1 MSPRS
6 GRGRAIRKKEP
17 LDQFLG
23 AMGTLA
29 DLKMVERV
37 IDRYGVS
44 KSDAIR
50 MLLRA
55 GGETHDPEHNNPSPP
70 KETTTDDD

>member
-17 LDQFLG
+17 LDHFLG

-29 DLKMVERV
+29 DLQMVERV
-37 IDRYGVS
+37 QDRYGVS

-55 GGETHDPEHNNPSPP
+55 GGETHDPSPP
-70 KETTTDDD
+70 SKETTTDDQRD

>member
-6 GRGRAIRKKEP
+6 AGRGRAITKKEP
-17 LDQFLG
+17 LDHFLG

-29 DLKMVERV
+29 DLEMVTRV
-37 IDRYGVS
+37 QNRYGVS

-55 GGETHDPEHNNPSPP
+55 GADTHDPSPP
-70 KETTTDDD
+70 SKETETDDHRD